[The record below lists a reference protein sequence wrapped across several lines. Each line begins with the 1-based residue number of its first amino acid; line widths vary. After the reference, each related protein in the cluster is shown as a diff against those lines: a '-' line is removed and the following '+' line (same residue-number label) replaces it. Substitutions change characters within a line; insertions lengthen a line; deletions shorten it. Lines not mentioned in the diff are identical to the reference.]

1 MLFLCLRPFRLQ
13 TLKRNPQRPC
23 SADGWISVCSRT
35 HTHASSSTTPPRYF
49 HLQPPQ
55 EFPLTPNPTSHRP
68 APRCIHSHKFCACVK
83 KLWPKNEV
91 TENVSKRAWVWAIRD
106 RFREKPDSCLK
117 KTKREQNH
125 TGQRSGYSCG
135 SGPPCGTGIETGLM
149 G

>member
-1 MLFLCLRPFRLQ
+1 MPTAGLESVPEPTLTLPAPQ
-13 TLKRNPQRPC
+13 T
-23 SADGWISVCSRT
+23 
-35 HTHASSSTTPPRYF
+35 PRYF

-55 EFPLTPNPTSHRP
+55 EFPLTPNPASHRP

-91 TENVSKRAWVWAIRD
+91 TENVSKRAWVWATRD

-149 G
+149 VGWADVPTRGGCLLNCLGSS